1 MKYFSTY
8 TLFIIARTLVVV
20 TFLASSGLAT
30 VLHSC
35 TMVAASCCEAPGE
48 MTHKDCD
55 KSLPANSSPSIQSNA
70 VCHVN
75 TLVGGVTTNA
85 AVLDKDGKS
94 ELRNPLPFVFAF
106 TPSLEASFQISTS
119 PNFGLTTPP
128 AFFPTVEKYVLNAS
142 FLI

>member
-48 MTHKDCD
+48 MNHKDCD
-55 KSLPANSSPSIQSNA
+55 KSLPANSNPSVQSNA
-70 VCHVN
+70 VCHTN
-75 TLVGGVTTNA
+75 TVVGGVTTNP

-94 ELRNPLPFVFAF
+94 ELKNLLSFVFAF
-106 TPSLEASFQISTS
+106 TYSVEASFQINTAINRGITAPSVFLPS
-119 PNFGLTTPP
+119 
-128 AFFPTVEKYVLNAS
+128 VEKYVLNAS
-142 FLI
+142 LLI